1 MVESQVRVA
10 SSEPQEPQ
18 SNHGGSTK
26 SDKMTWNQLV
36 DIFDYWDEPRSGVA
50 YRSNELVTFECL
62 FDEEA
67 DDWSTTYELVPFDEA
82 LLPMLEERG
91 AIFER
96 WADAFHAGR
105 TMKDSHPALPQDRE
119 RYDMLDAVVQAQFKR
134 EQSRGER
141 VCGEF
146 RLTGVGKRETGLS
159 FKPHAFEVR
168 WISER
173 SGL

>member
-1 MVESQVRVA
+1 VAGFEVRVA
-10 SSEPQEPQ
+10 RAELLEPQ
-18 SNHGGSTK
+18 SNHGGSMTR
-26 SDKMTWNQLV
+26 DKMTWNQLV

-50 YRSNELVTFECL
+50 YRADELVTFECL

-67 DDWSTTYELVPFDEA
+67 DDWSTTYQLVSFDEA

-96 WADAFHAGR
+96 WANAFHSGR
-105 TMKDSHPALPQDRE
+105 TTKGSHPALPDDRE
-119 RYDMLDAVVQAQFKR
+119 RYDMLDAIVQAQFKH

-141 VCGEF
+141 VRGEF
-146 RLTGVGKRETGLS
+146 RLTGVGKSETGLS

-168 WISER
+168 WISEQ